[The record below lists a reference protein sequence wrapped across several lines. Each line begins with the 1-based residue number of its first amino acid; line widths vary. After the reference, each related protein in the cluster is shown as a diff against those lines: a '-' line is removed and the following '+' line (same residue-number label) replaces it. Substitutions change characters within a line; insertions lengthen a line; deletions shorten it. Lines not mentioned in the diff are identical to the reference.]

1 MGGGDANSG
10 EANIM
15 VGLVRTKGDMGMLTY
30 PNIFEAHADEF
41 PDAVAIA
48 YGDRELTWS
57 QYENAAARLASAL
70 SANGLSRES
79 KVGMFLYNC
88 PEYLI
93 TQFAAFKQRITPVN
107 VNYRYL
113 DDELLYLLEN
123 ADCEAVVFHAS
134 LGDRIARIKD
144 RLPKL
149 RLLIEVADGPS
160 ANVPGASSWDAVLA
174 GSSPAPRIERG
185 LDDLYMLYT
194 GGTTGMPKGV
204 MYAMGNFTAGFLGF
218 YTAPMGRPPVESIA
232 EVTGMTKMVHGLGQP
247 VAVPCCPLM
256 HGTGVWLGALL
267 PHLVAGKVVLLE
279 GRSFDAAELFRAVE
293 RHRIST
299 LVIVGDAFA
308 RPMVQALRTQAATGS
323 PFDTSSVTTIVS
335 TGAMFSAEVKAE
347 MFEFIPGAAVMDIL
361 GSSEGGMGQ
370 TMATKANVNTTAK
383 FGAMPTTKVI
393 NLETGKEVAPGSGE
407 QGMVG
412 VSGPGIPIGYY
423 KDPEKSART
432 FREVGGVRYSFPG
445 DMAVVEADGTITLLG
460 RGSNC
465 INTAGEKVFPEE
477 VEEAVKTHP
486 AVADCLVFGV
496 ADEKYGQRVV
506 GVASLAPGQAE
517 PGADAVIAHTKTKLS
532 SYKVP
537 KQLVFVTTVPRAPN
551 GKADYVSAKKL
562 FEAAS

>member
-1 MGGGDANSG
+1 
-10 EANIM
+10 
-15 VGLVRTKGDMGMLTY
+15 MLTY
-30 PNIFEAHADEF
+30 PDIFEAHADEF
-41 PDAVAIA
+41 PDVVAIS
-48 YGDRELTWS
+48 YGDRDITWS
-57 QYENAAARLASAL
+57 QYEDSAARLASAL
-70 SANGLSRES
+70 SASGLGRES
-79 KVGMFLYNC
+79 KVGMFMYNC

-113 DDELLYLLEN
+113 DDELHYLLEN
-123 ADCEAVVFHAS
+123 ADCEAVVYHAS
-134 LGDRIARIKD
+134 LGDRIGRVKD

-149 RLLIEVADGPS
+149 RLLIEVSDAPS
-160 ANVPGASSWDAVLA
+160 AGVQGAVAWDAVLA
-174 GSSPAPRIERG
+174 THQPAPRIERG

-218 YTAPMGRPPVESIA
+218 YTAPMGRPPVQNIA
-232 EVTGMTKMVHGLGQP
+232 EVTGMAKIVHSMGQP

-308 RPMVQALRTQAATGS
+308 RPMVQALRAQASTGS

-335 TGAMFSAEVKAE
+335 TGAMFSAEVKADL
-347 MFEFIPGAAVMDIL
+347 FEFIPGAAVMDIL

-393 NLETGKEVAPGSGE
+393 NLDTGLEVVPGSGE

-477 VEEAVKTHP
+477 VEEAVKTH
-486 AVADCLVFGV
+486 ASVADCLVFGV
-496 ADEKYGQRVV
+496 PDEKYGQRVV
-506 GVASLAPGQAE
+506 GVASVAPGQSE
-517 PGADAVIAHTKTKLS
+517 PTADAVIAHTKTKLS

-562 FEAAS
+562 FESAG

>member
-1 MGGGDANSG
+1 
-10 EANIM
+10 
-15 VGLVRTKGDMGMLTY
+15 MLTY
-30 PNIFEAHADEF
+30 PDIFEAHADEF
-41 PDAVAIA
+41 PNSVAIS
-48 YGDRELTWS
+48 YGDRDITWS
-57 QYENAAARLASAL
+57 QYENSAARLASAL
-70 SANGLSRES
+70 SASGLGRES
-79 KVGMFLYNC
+79 KVGMFMYNC

-113 DDELLYLLEN
+113 DDELHYLLEN
-123 ADCEAVVFHAS
+123 ADCEAVVYHAS
-134 LGDRIARIKD
+134 LGDRIGRVKD

-149 RLLIEVADGPS
+149 RLLIEVSDAPS
-160 ANVPGASSWDAVLA
+160 AGVQGAVAWDSVLA
-174 GSSPAPRIERG
+174 SHQPAPRIERG

-218 YTAPMGRPPVESIA
+218 YTAPMGRPPVQNIA
-232 EVTGMTKMVHGLGQP
+232 EVTGMAKIVHSMGQP

-308 RPMVQALRTQAATGS
+308 RPMVQALRAQASTGS

-347 MFEFIPGAAVMDIL
+347 LFEFIPGAAVMDIL

-393 NLETGKEVAPGSGE
+393 NLDTGLEVVPGSGE

-477 VEEAVKTHP
+477 VEEAVKTHSS
-486 AVADCLVFGV
+486 VADCLVFGV
-496 ADEKYGQRVV
+496 PDEKYGQRVV
-506 GVASLAPGQAE
+506 GVASVAPGQSE
-517 PGADAVIAHTKTKLS
+517 PTADEVIAHTKTKLS

-562 FEAAS
+562 FESAG

>member
-15 VGLVRTKGDMGMLTY
+15 VGLVRTKGDMGMLSY

-174 GSSPAPRIERG
+174 ANSPAPRIERG

-477 VEEAVKTHP
+477 VEEAVKTYP

>member
-1 MGGGDANSG
+1 
-10 EANIM
+10 
-15 VGLVRTKGDMGMLTY
+15 MLTY
-30 PNIFEAHADEF
+30 PDIFEAHADEF
-41 PDAVAIA
+41 PDVVAIS
-48 YGDRELTWS
+48 YGDRDITWS
-57 QYENAAARLASAL
+57 QYEDSAARLASAL
-70 SANGLSRES
+70 SASGLGRES
-79 KVGMFLYNC
+79 KVGMFMYNC

-113 DDELLYLLEN
+113 DDELHYLLEN
-123 ADCEAVVFHAS
+123 ADCEAVVYHAS
-134 LGDRIARIKD
+134 LGDRIGRVKD

-149 RLLIEVADGPS
+149 RLLIEVSDAPS
-160 ANVPGASSWDAVLA
+160 AGVQGAVAWDAVLA
-174 GSSPAPRIERG
+174 SHQPAPRIERG

-218 YTAPMGRPPVESIA
+218 YTAPMGRPPVQNIA
-232 EVTGMTKMVHGLGQP
+232 EVTGMAKIVHSMGQP

-308 RPMVQALRTQAATGS
+308 RPMVQALRAQASTGS

-335 TGAMFSAEVKAE
+335 TGAMFSAEVKTDL
-347 MFEFIPGAAVMDIL
+347 FEFIPGAAVMDIL

-393 NLETGKEVAPGSGE
+393 NLDTGLEVVPGSGE

-477 VEEAVKTHP
+477 VEEAVKTH
-486 AVADCLVFGV
+486 ASIADCLVFGV
-496 ADEKYGQRVV
+496 PDEKYGQRVV
-506 GVASLAPGQAE
+506 GVASVAPGQSE
-517 PGADAVIAHTKTKLS
+517 PTADAVIAHTKTKLS

-562 FEAAS
+562 FESAG

>member
-1 MGGGDANSG
+1 MTST
-10 EANIM
+10 
-15 VGLVRTKGDMGMLTY
+15 TKSLTY
-30 PNIFEAHADEF
+30 PDIFEAHADEF
-41 PDAVAIA
+41 PAAVAIA
-48 YGDRELTWS
+48 YGDREMTWA
-57 QYENAAARLASAL
+57 QYDDAAARVASAL
-70 SANGLSRES
+70 AANGLGRES
-79 KVGMFLYNC
+79 KVGMFMYNC
-88 PEYLI
+88 PEYLV
-93 TQFAAFKQRITPVN
+93 TQLAAFKQRITPVN

-113 DDELLYLLEN
+113 DDELHYLLEN
-123 ADCEAVVFHAS
+123 ADCEAVVFHSS
-134 LGDRIARIKD
+134 LGDRIGRVKD

-149 RLLIEVADGPS
+149 RLLVEVADGPS
-160 ANVPGASSWDAVLA
+160 AGVPGAVSWDSVLA
-174 GSSPAPRIERG
+174 ANGPAPRIERG

-218 YTAPMGRPPVESIA
+218 YTAPMGRPPVQSVA
-232 EVTGMTKMVHGLGQP
+232 EVTAMTKIVHGMGQP

-293 RHRIST
+293 RHRIGT

-335 TGAMFSAEVKAE
+335 TGAMFSAEVKAD

-393 NLETGKEVAPGSGE
+393 NLDTGKEVVPGSGE

-477 VEEAVKTHP
+477 VEEAVKTHE

-496 ADEKYGQRVV
+496 PDEKYGQRVV
-506 GVASLAPGQAE
+506 GVASVAPGRSA
-517 PGADAVIAHTKTKLS
+517 PSADAVIAHTKTKLS

-562 FEAAS
+562 FEAAG

>member
-1 MGGGDANSG
+1 
-10 EANIM
+10 
-15 VGLVRTKGDMGMLTY
+15 MLTY
-30 PNIFEAHADEF
+30 PDIFEANADEF
-41 PDAVAIA
+41 PDAVAIS
-48 YGDRELTWS
+48 YGDRDITWS
-57 QYENAAARLASAL
+57 QYENSAARLASAL
-70 SANGLSRES
+70 SASGLGRES
-79 KVGMFLYNC
+79 KVGMFMYNC

-113 DDELLYLLEN
+113 DDELHYLLEN
-123 ADCEAVVFHAS
+123 ADCEAVVYHAS
-134 LGDRIARIKD
+134 LGDRIGRVKD

-149 RLLIEVADGPS
+149 KVLIEVSDAPS
-160 ANVPGASSWDAVLA
+160 AGVHGAVAWDAVLA
-174 GSSPAPRIERG
+174 SHQPAPRIERG

-218 YTAPMGRPPVESIA
+218 YTAPMGRPPVQNIA
-232 EVTGMTKMVHGLGQP
+232 EVTGMSKVVHSMGQP

-308 RPMVQALRTQAATGS
+308 RPMVQALRAQASTGS

-347 MFEFIPGAAVMDIL
+347 LFEFIPGAAVMDIL

-393 NLETGKEVAPGSGE
+393 NLDTGLEVVPGSGE

-477 VEEAVKTHP
+477 VEEAVKTH
-486 AVADCLVFGV
+486 ASVADCLVFGV
-496 ADEKYGQRVV
+496 PDEKYGQRVV
-506 GVASLAPGQAE
+506 GVASVAPGHSE
-517 PGADAVIAHTKTKLS
+517 PTADAVIAHTKTKLS

-562 FEAAS
+562 FESAG

>member
-1 MGGGDANSG
+1 
-10 EANIM
+10 
-15 VGLVRTKGDMGMLTY
+15 
-30 PNIFEAHADEF
+30 
-41 PDAVAIA
+41 
-48 YGDRELTWS
+48 
-57 QYENAAARLASAL
+57 
-70 SANGLSRES
+70 
-79 KVGMFLYNC
+79 
-88 PEYLI
+88 
-93 TQFAAFKQRITPVN
+93 
-107 VNYRYL
+107 
-113 DDELLYLLEN
+113 
-123 ADCEAVVFHAS
+123 
-134 LGDRIARIKD
+134 
-144 RLPKL
+144 
-149 RLLIEVADGPS
+149 
-160 ANVPGASSWDAVLA
+160 
-174 GSSPAPRIERG
+174 
-185 LDDLYMLYT
+185 
-194 GGTTGMPKGV
+194 MPKGV

-218 YTAPMGRPPVESIA
+218 YTGPMGRPPLQNVD
-232 EVTGMTKMVHGLGQP
+232 EVMALTRMVHGLGQP
-247 VAVPCCPLM
+247 TATPCCPLM

-293 RHRIST
+293 RHRIGT

-308 RPMVQALRTQAATGS
+308 RPMVQALRTQAESGR

-347 MFEFIPGAAVMDIL
+347 LFEFIPGAAVMDIL

-370 TMATKANVNTTAK
+370 TMATKENVNTTAK

-393 NLETGKEVAPGSGE
+393 NLETGLEVVPGSGE

-496 ADEKYGQRVV
+496 PDEKFGQRVV
-506 GVASLAPGQAE
+506 GVASVAAGQTQ
-517 PGADAVIAHTKTKLS
+517 PTGDDVIAYTKTKLS

-537 KQLVFVTTVPRAPN
+537 KQLVFVATVPRAPN
-551 GKADYVSAKKL
+551 GKADYGTAKKM
-562 FEAAS
+562 FEETSN

>member
-1 MGGGDANSG
+1 
-10 EANIM
+10 
-15 VGLVRTKGDMGMLTY
+15 MLTY
-30 PNIFEAHADEF
+30 PDIFEAHADEF
-41 PDAVAIA
+41 PDVVAIS
-48 YGDRELTWS
+48 YGDRDITWS
-57 QYENAAARLASAL
+57 QYEDSAARLASAL
-70 SANGLSRES
+70 SASGLGRES
-79 KVGMFLYNC
+79 KVGMFMYNC

-113 DDELLYLLEN
+113 DDELHYLLEN
-123 ADCEAVVFHAS
+123 ADCEAVVYHAS
-134 LGDRIARIKD
+134 LGDRIGRVKD

-149 RLLIEVADGPS
+149 RLLIEVSDAPS
-160 ANVPGASSWDAVLA
+160 AGVQGAVAWDAVLA
-174 GSSPAPRIERG
+174 SHQPAPRIERG

-218 YTAPMGRPPVESIA
+218 YTAPMGRPPVQNIA
-232 EVTGMTKMVHGLGQP
+232 EVTGMAKIVHSMGQP

-308 RPMVQALRTQAATGS
+308 RPMVQALRAQASTGS

-335 TGAMFSAEVKAE
+335 TGAMFSAEVKADL
-347 MFEFIPGAAVMDIL
+347 FEFIPGAAVMDIL

-393 NLETGKEVAPGSGE
+393 NLDTGLEVVPGSGE

-477 VEEAVKTHP
+477 VEEAVKTH
-486 AVADCLVFGV
+486 ASVADCLVFGV
-496 ADEKYGQRVV
+496 PDEKYGQRVV
-506 GVASLAPGQAE
+506 GVASVAPGQSE
-517 PGADAVIAHTKTKLS
+517 PTADAVIAHTKTKLS

-562 FEAAS
+562 FESAG